1 METVICFQ
9 RLNSLCQFGALLRPT
24 FYSMIKQM
32 NTLTVRPVNPED
44 EDDMARL
51 LDIIES
57 DAASETMDDIT
68 GMDEDDIE
76 EWVEDS
82 LISLDEKDHTDWEI
96 VFAVTPVNDTLAPH
110 RNNKLEGFVNFYAS
124 QEVTERFKRE
134 MNRLNKSVDDSCSII
149 EVSMAKWPEAPRG
162 QMTIGLCL
170 ACIEINSLMS
180 KDNSRSQK
188 TIVAYIDPEN
198 IASVKAFEKAGFE
211 KQGRV
216 YYDLDDDLEGLD
228 VDGVDLYT
236 INWSG
241 LREFLAKS

>member
-1 METVICFQ
+1 M
-9 RLNSLCQFGALLRPT
+9 
-24 FYSMIKQM
+24 Y
-32 NTLTVRPVNPED
+32 
-44 EDDMARL
+44 RL
-51 LDIIES
+51 LEIIES
-57 DAASETMDDIT
+57 DAASEAMDEIT

-82 LISLDEKDHTDWEI
+82 LWALEEKNHTDWEI
-96 VFAVTPVNDTLAPH
+96 VFAVTPVNDTQTPQ

-124 QEVTERFKRE
+124 QEVTERFNRE
-134 MNRLNKSVDDSCSII
+134 MQRLTKPVDESASII

-170 ACIEINSLMS
+170 ACQEINSLMT
-180 KDNSRSQK
+180 KGLDTSRK

-198 IASVKAFEKAGFE
+198 IASIKAFEKAGFE

-236 INWSG
+236 INWRA
-241 LREFLAKS
+241 LEEFLAKN